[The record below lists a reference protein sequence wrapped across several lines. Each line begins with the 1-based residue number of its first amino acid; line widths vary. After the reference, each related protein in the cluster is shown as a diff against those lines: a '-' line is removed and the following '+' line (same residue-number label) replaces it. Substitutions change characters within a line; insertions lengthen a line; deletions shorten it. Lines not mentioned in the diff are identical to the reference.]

1 MTALINEKLL
11 TIKRLEPKTIL
22 VREGIISDEMIFVI
36 NGCIRAWY
44 NAEGQDIT
52 LQFFFEGD
60 SVTSLESFLKDIPS
74 MLNIETLEECEVG
87 ILKKSNFS
95 DLIKTDSKIKEW
107 FYETAIDKLFIHTN
121 RLLSL
126 LKDKPF
132 HRYQQ
137 LLTERP
143 EIFQRIPQ
151 RYIASYLAGFIK
163 SDKKQEMICFLTIVI
178 VALLT
183 YF

>member
-1 MTALINEKLL
+1 MTALFNEKLL
-11 TIKRLEPKTIL
+11 TLKRLEPKTIL
-22 VREGIISDEMIFVI
+22 VREGSISDEMIFVI
-36 NGCIRAWY
+36 KGCIRAWY

-60 SVTSLESFLKDIPS
+60 SVTSLESFLKNVPS
-74 MLNIETLEECEVG
+74 TINIETLEECEVG

-95 DLIKTDSKIKEW
+95 DLIKTDSVFKEL
-107 FYETAIDKLFIHTN
+107 FYETAIDKLFIHHN

-137 LLTERP
+137 LLTEKP
-143 EIFQRIPQ
+143 WIFQRIPQ
-151 RYIASYLAGFIK
+151 HYIASYLGITPVSLSRIRNRKWFI
-163 SDKKQEMICFLTIVI
+163 S
-178 VALLT
+178 
-183 YF
+183 